1 MSALAWSDD
10 EQDLWRREAL
20 QRDYLLL
27 HEREMLW
34 KEQVRAEREQKRTG
48 AAS

>member
-20 QRDYLLL
+20 QQAYSIL
-27 HEREMLW
+27 HEREEQW
-34 KEQVRAEREQKRTG
+34 KQEVYDERETNP
-48 AAS
+48 